1 MRRKFKS
8 IICLVLA
15 MVMMSSLFV
24 VSASAANTEEE
35 NVRIVFHKPDGW
47 GDNLYIHLWNAG
59 SEDTQWP
66 GVAMTKNSDGTYTY
80 TSSSITSCNFVV
92 NDGNGN
98 QTADLYAEGYV
109 GVKDNCVFDMSDE
122 DVYLFFEKPAN
133 WSSDVRAYYYTNDN
147 NEVALTDWPGVA
159 MHKNYGEDTYYLTID
174 DMADI
179 RVIFTD
185 GNNQYPSANQ
195 PGIPVTAGNELIYQ
209 DGKYTTAENIWV
221 TVKEDVN
228 YALVGEEFKVTISM
242 NIGSDFPLVFDDEN
256 GNSVNPTRVVEN
268 EYNGKSVRDYYFVF
282 NETGDK
288 TIKINYIY
296 ASSCT
301 YTGTDFDVSVIS
313 SKGQYYVDCDKE
325 TLSVGETFTLT
336 SNSHGEIGYRF
347 YDEDGNLINYD
358 SISYNYETGESLYH
372 FTANKIGKGQ
382 KIYMYSHYYHNPG
395 YETYTGRYVTIDV
408 WQNAI

>member
-1 MRRKFKS
+1 MKKKFKS

-35 NVRIVFHKPDGW
+35 NVKIVFHKPDGW

-66 GVAMTKNSDGTYTY
+66 GVAMTKNYNGTYSY

-122 DVYLFFEKPAN
+122 YVYLFFEKPEN
-133 WSSDVRAYYYTNDN
+133 WSSDVRAYYYSNDE
-147 NEVALTDWPGVA
+147 NEVALTEWPGVA
-159 MHKNYGEDTYYLTID
+159 MTKNYGEDTYYLRISN
-174 DMADI
+174 MADI

-195 PGIPVTAGNELIYQ
+195 PGIPVTAGNELIFQ
-209 DGKYTTAENIWV
+209 DGKYTTAKNTWV
-221 TVKEDVN
+221 SIKEPLNHV
-228 YALVGEEFKVTISM
+228 LVGDEFKVNISM
-242 NIGSDFPLVFDDEN
+242 NIGSDFPLYFYDEN
-256 GNSVNPTRVVEN
+256 NNSVNPTRVTETK
-268 EYNGKSVRDYYFVF
+268 YNGKVNREYYFKF
-282 NETGDK
+282 SEAGDK
-288 TIKINYIY
+288 TIKVYY
-296 ASSCT
+296 YYESSLS
-301 YTGTDFDVSVIS
+301 YTHEEFDVSVIS

-336 SNSHGEIGYRF
+336 ANNHGELGYRF
-347 YDEDGNLINYD
+347 YDEDGNLLNYD
-358 SISYNYETGESLYH
+358 YLSYNETGETLYH
-372 FTANKIGKGQ
+372 FTADKIGKGQ
-382 KIYMYSHYYHNPG
+382 KIYMYSHYRHNPG
-395 YETYTGRYVTIDV
+395 YEIYTGRYVTIDV